1 MVIIK
6 HKHMNLLIKKLIQ
19 SEDGIQLAEYAIV
32 LGVVFTVGA
41 VGLSQLSSRISNLIS
56 QASTAIP
63 S

>member
-1 MVIIK
+1 MK
-6 HKHMNLLIKKLIQ
+6 LLKKLIQ

-41 VGLSQLSSRISNLIS
+41 VGLSALSTRISNLIS